1 MQITPYKQSAVWGRK
16 RESDNPRQRSA
27 VGDKNRSKQKNMGL
41 KCGIVG
47 LTNSGKTTMFNCI
60 SNTKAAVTEFAY
72 STNKSNIGVCAVPDE
87 RLTNINTFIQ
97 ADKLVYA
104 NLDLVDIPGL
114 AKGASQ
120 GEGIGNSFLADV
132 RLCDALIHVL
142 RCFDNPALPHV
153 EGSVDPVR
161 DIEIVDFELQCKD
174 LEQIDR
180 KITKVE
186 KAAKIGDKNAKHDYE
201 VLKKYKEHLEKFQ
214 NVRTLEVTDDEH
226 AVVADMMLLTEKPVL
241 FVCNVNDED
250 AVNGNAYSEA
260 VKRYV
265 EENGGEMLVI
275 AAKIESEIA
284 ELESEEDRKVFLEDV
299 GLTEP
304 GVNKVIRAAYKMLD
318 LISFFTVGGKEN
330 RAWTIKRGMLAPQ
343 AAGVIHSDLERG
355 FIRAE
360 VIKYNDLVQLG
371 SELKCKEAGKLA
383 VEGKNYV
390 VQDGDILHI
399 RFNV

>member
-1 MQITPYKQSAVWGRK
+1 
-16 RESDNPRQRSA
+16 
-27 VGDKNRSKQKNMGL
+27 MGL
-41 KCGIVG
+41 KCGITG
-47 LTNSGKTTMFNCI
+47 LTNSGKTTIFNCI

-72 STNKSNIGVCAVPDE
+72 STNKSNIGVCSVPDN
-87 RLTNINTFIQ
+87 RLTHINTFIH

-104 NLDLVDIPGL
+104 TLDLVDIPGL
-114 AKGASQ
+114 AKGASH
-120 GEGIGNSFLADV
+120 GEGIGNAFLADV
-132 RLCDALIHVL
+132 RLCDALILVL

-180 KITKVE
+180 KIQKVE
-186 KAAKIGDKNAKHDYE
+186 KAAKIGEKAAKHDYE
-201 VLKKYKEHLEKFQ
+201 VLKKYKEHLERFQ
-214 NVRTLEVTDDEH
+214 NVRTLEVTEDEQS
-226 AVVADMMLLTEKPVL
+226 VVADMMLLTAKPVL
-241 FVCNVNDED
+241 YVCNVNDKD
-250 AVNGNAYSEA
+250 AANGNAYSES
-260 VKRYV
+260 VKQYV
-265 EENGGEMLVI
+265 AENGGEMLVI

-284 ELESEEDRKVFLEDV
+284 ELDNEEDRKVFLEDV

-330 RAWTIKRGMLAPQ
+330 RAWTIRRGMCAPQ

-360 VIKYNDLVQLG
+360 VIKYDDLVNLG
-371 SELKCKEAGKLA
+371 SELKCKEAGKLF

>member
-1 MQITPYKQSAVWGRK
+1 
-16 RESDNPRQRSA
+16 
-27 VGDKNRSKQKNMGL
+27 MGL

-60 SNTKAAVTEFAY
+60 SNTKAAVTDFAY
-72 STNKSNIGVCAVPDE
+72 STNKSNIGVCPVPDE
-87 RLTNINTFIQ
+87 RLANIDTFIK
-97 ADKLVYA
+97 ADKLIYA
-104 NLDLVDIPGL
+104 TLDVVDIPGL

-142 RCFDNPALPHV
+142 RCFDNENLPHV

-161 DIEIVDFELQCKD
+161 DIEIVDFELQVKD
-174 LEQIDR
+174 LEQIN
-180 KITKVE
+180 KKMLKVE
-186 KAAKIGDKNAKHDYE
+186 KAVKAGEKTAKHDYE
-201 VLKKYKEHLEKFQ
+201 VLQKYKAHLENFQ
-214 NVRTLEVTDDEH
+214 NVRTMDATPEEK
-226 AVVADMMLLTEKPVL
+226 AVVSDMMLLTEKPMM
-241 FVCNVNDED
+241 FVCNVNDSD
-250 AVNGNAYSEA
+250 AVNGNAYVDSVREYLKDKDA
-260 VKRYV
+260 
-265 EENGGEMLVI
+265 EMLVI
-275 AAKIESEIA
+275 AAKIEAEIA
-284 ELESEEDRKVFLEDV
+284 ELESAEDRAEFLRDA
-299 GLTEP
+299 GLNEP
-304 GVNKVIRAAYKMLD
+304 GVNKVIQAAYKMLN

-330 RAWTIKRGMLAPQ
+330 RAWTIRKGMLAPQ

-360 VIKYNDLVQLG
+360 VIKYADLVQLG

-383 VEGKNYV
+383 VEGKNYE

>member
-1 MQITPYKQSAVWGRK
+1 
-16 RESDNPRQRSA
+16 
-27 VGDKNRSKQKNMGL
+27 MGL

-60 SNTKAAVTEFAY
+60 SNTKAAVTDFAY

-87 RLTNINTFIQ
+87 RLTHINTFIK
-97 ADKLVYA
+97 AEKLVYA

-114 AKGASQ
+114 AKGANQ
-120 GEGIGNSFLADV
+120 GEGIGNGFLADV

-142 RCFDNPALPHV
+142 RCFDNPNLPHV
-153 EGSVDPVR
+153 EGSINPVR
-161 DIEIVDFELQCKD
+161 DIEIVDFELQVKD
-174 LEQIDR
+174 LEQVER
-180 KITKVE
+180 KMLKVE
-186 KAAKIGDKNAKHDYE
+186 KAAKVGDKTAKHDYE
-201 VLKKYKEHLEKFQ
+201 VLTKYKNHLESFQ
-214 NVRTLEVTDDEH
+214 NVRTLAVTPEEH
-226 AVVADMMLLTEKPVL
+226 EVVADMLLLTEKPML
-241 FVCNVNDED
+241 YVCNVNDDD

-260 VKRYV
+260 VKTYV
-265 EENGGEMLVI
+265 EQNGGQMLVI

-284 ELESEEDRKVFLEDV
+284 ELDNEDDRKAFLSDV
-299 GLTEP
+299 GLSEP

-330 RAWTIKRGMLAPQ
+330 RAWTIHRGMFAPQ

-360 VIKYNDLVQLG
+360 VIKYNDLVALG
-371 SELKCKEAGKLA
+371 SELKCKESGKLFI
-383 VEGKNYV
+383 EGKNYE

>member
-1 MQITPYKQSAVWGRK
+1 MRLY
-16 RESDNPRQRSA
+16 N
-27 VGDKNRSKQKNMGL
+27 KQKSKKVKKMGL
-41 KCGIVG
+41 KCGIIG

-72 STNKSNIGVCAVPDE
+72 STNKSNIGVCAVPDD
-87 RLTNINTFIQ
+87 RLSHINTFIH

-104 NLDLVDIPGL
+104 NLDIVDIPGL

-120 GEGIGNSFLADV
+120 GAGIGNSFLADV

-142 RCFDNPALPHV
+142 RCFDNPALPHE

-174 LEQIDR
+174 LEQIER

-186 KAAKIGDKNAKHDYE
+186 KAAKVGDKTAKHDYE
-201 VLKKYKEHLEKFQ
+201 VLKKYKEHLEGFQ
-214 NVRTLEVTDDEH
+214 NVRTLEVSADEK
-226 AVVADMMLLTEKPVL
+226 AVVSDMMLLTEKPVM
-241 FVCNVNDED
+241 FVCNVNDDD

-260 VKRYV
+260 VKKYV

-284 ELESEEDRKVFLEDV
+284 ELESEEDRKAFLEDV

-330 RAWTIKRGMLAPQ
+330 RAWTIQRGMLAPQ

-360 VIKYNDLVQLG
+360 VIKYNDLVQYG

-383 VEGKNYV
+383 VEGKNYE

>member
-1 MQITPYKQSAVWGRK
+1 
-16 RESDNPRQRSA
+16 
-27 VGDKNRSKQKNMGL
+27 MGL

-60 SNTKAAVTEFAY
+60 SNTKAAVTDFAY
-72 STNKSNIGVCAVPDE
+72 STNKSNIGVCPVPDE
-87 RLTNINTFIQ
+87 RLANINTFIK
-97 ADKLVYA
+97 ADKLIYA
-104 NLDLVDIPGL
+104 TLDVVDIPGL

-142 RCFDNPALPHV
+142 RCFDNENLPHV

-161 DIEIVDFELQCKD
+161 DIEIVDFELQVKD
-174 LEQIDR
+174 LEQIN
-180 KITKVE
+180 KKMQKVE
-186 KAAKIGDKNAKHDYE
+186 KAVKAGEKTAKHDYE
-201 VLKKYKEHLEKFQ
+201 VLQKYKAHLENFQ
-214 NVRTLEVTDDEH
+214 NVRTMEATPDEK
-226 AVVADMMLLTEKPVL
+226 AVVSDMMLLTEKPMM
-241 FVCNVNDED
+241 FVCNVNDDD
-250 AVNGNAYSEA
+250 AVNGNAYVDSVRDYLKDKNA
-260 VKRYV
+260 
-265 EENGGEMLVI
+265 EMLVI
-275 AAKIESEIA
+275 AAKIEAETA
-284 ELESEEDRKVFLEDV
+284 ELESEEDRIEFLHDA
-299 GLTEP
+299 GLNEP
-304 GVNKVIRAAYKMLD
+304 GVNKVIQAAYKMLN

-330 RAWTIKRGMLAPQ
+330 RAWTIRKGMLAPQ

-360 VIKYNDLVQLG
+360 VIKYDDLVQLG

-383 VEGKNYV
+383 VEGKNYE

>member
-1 MQITPYKQSAVWGRK
+1 
-16 RESDNPRQRSA
+16 
-27 VGDKNRSKQKNMGL
+27 MGL

-60 SNTKAAVTEFAY
+60 SNTKATVTDFAY
-72 STNKSNIGVCAVPDE
+72 STNKSNIGVCPVPDE
-87 RLTNINTFIQ
+87 RLANIDTFIK
-97 ADKLVYA
+97 ADKLIYA
-104 NLDLVDIPGL
+104 TLDVVDIPGL

-142 RCFDNPALPHV
+142 RCFDNENLPHV

-161 DIEIVDFELQCKD
+161 DIEIVDFELQVKD
-174 LEQIDR
+174 LEQIN
-180 KITKVE
+180 KKMLKVE
-186 KAAKIGDKNAKHDYE
+186 KAVKAGEKTAKHDYE
-201 VLKKYKEHLEKFQ
+201 VLQKYKAHLENFQ
-214 NVRTLEVTDDEH
+214 NVRTMEATPEEK
-226 AVVADMMLLTEKPVL
+226 AVVSDMMLLTEKPMM
-241 FVCNVNDED
+241 FVCNVNDTD
-250 AVNGNAYSEA
+250 AVNGNAYVDSVREYLKDKDA
-260 VKRYV
+260 
-265 EENGGEMLVI
+265 EMLVI
-275 AAKIESEIA
+275 AAKIEAEIA
-284 ELESEEDRKVFLEDV
+284 ELESEEDRKEFLQDA
-299 GLTEP
+299 GLNEP
-304 GVNKVIRAAYKMLD
+304 GVNKVIQAAYKMLN

-330 RAWTIKRGMLAPQ
+330 RAWTIRKGMLAPQ

-360 VIKYNDLVQLG
+360 VIKYADLVQLG

-383 VEGKNYV
+383 VEGKNYE

>member
-1 MQITPYKQSAVWGRK
+1 MS
-16 RESDNPRQRSA
+16 
-27 VGDKNRSKQKNMGL
+27 L

-60 SNTKAAVTEFAY
+60 SNTKAAVTDFAY
-72 STNKSNIGVCAVPDE
+72 STNKSNIGVCAVPDD
-87 RLTNINTFIQ
+87 RLTHINTFIK

-114 AKGASQ
+114 AKGANQ
-120 GEGIGNSFLADV
+120 GEGIGNGFLADV

-142 RCFDNPALPHV
+142 RCFDNPNLPHV
-153 EGSVDPVR
+153 EGSINPVR
-161 DIEIVDFELQCKD
+161 DIEIVDFELQVKD
-174 LEQIDR
+174 LEQVER
-180 KITKVE
+180 KMAKVE
-186 KAAKIGDKNAKHDYE
+186 KAAKVGDKTAKHDYE
-201 VLKKYKEHLEKFQ
+201 VLTKYKNHLESFQ
-214 NVRTLEVTDDEH
+214 NVRTLDVTPEEH
-226 AVVADMMLLTEKPVL
+226 EVVADMLLLTEKPM
-241 FVCNVNDED
+241 FYVCNVNDDD

-260 VKRYV
+260 VKTYV
-265 EENGGEMLVI
+265 EQNGGRMLVI

-284 ELESEEDRKVFLEDV
+284 ELDNEDDRKAFLSDV

-330 RAWTIKRGMLAPQ
+330 RAWTIRRGMFAPQ

-360 VIKYNDLVQLG
+360 VIKYNDLVVLG
-371 SELKCKEAGKLA
+371 SELKCKESGKLY
-383 VEGKNYV
+383 VEGKNYE

>member
-1 MQITPYKQSAVWGRK
+1 
-16 RESDNPRQRSA
+16 
-27 VGDKNRSKQKNMGL
+27 MGL

-87 RLTNINTFIQ
+87 RLTHINTFIQ
-97 ADKLVYA
+97 ADKLVFA

-120 GEGIGNSFLADV
+120 GEGIGNGFLADV

-174 LEQIDR
+174 LEQIER
-180 KITKVE
+180 KIVKVE

-201 VLKKYKEHLEKFQ
+201 VLKKYKEHLEGFQ
-214 NVRTLEVTDDEH
+214 NVRTLEVTPDEH

-241 FVCNVNDED
+241 FVCNVNDDD
-250 AVNGNAYSEA
+250 AQSGGNAYSDA
-260 VKRYV
+260 VKKYV
-265 EENGGEMLVI
+265 EENGGQMLVI

-284 ELESEEDRKVFLEDV
+284 ELESEDDRKAFLEDV

-330 RAWTIKRGMLAPQ
+330 RAWTIRRGMLAPQ

-371 SELKCKEAGKLA
+371 SELKCKEAGKLS
-383 VEGKNYV
+383 VEGKNYMV
-390 VQDGDILHI
+390 EDGDILHI

>member
-1 MQITPYKQSAVWGRK
+1 
-16 RESDNPRQRSA
+16 
-27 VGDKNRSKQKNMGL
+27 MGL

-60 SNTKAAVTEFAY
+60 SNTKAAVTDFAY
-72 STNKSNIGVCAVPDE
+72 STNKSNIGVCPVPDE
-87 RLTNINTFIQ
+87 RLANIDTFIK
-97 ADKLVYA
+97 ADKLIYA
-104 NLDLVDIPGL
+104 TLDVVDIPGL

-142 RCFDNPALPHV
+142 RCFDNENLPHV

-161 DIEIVDFELQCKD
+161 DIEIVDFELQVKD
-174 LEQIDR
+174 LEQIN
-180 KITKVE
+180 KKMLKVE
-186 KAAKIGDKNAKHDYE
+186 KAVKAGEKTAKHDYE
-201 VLKKYKEHLEKFQ
+201 VLQKYKAHLENFQ
-214 NVRTLEVTDDEH
+214 NVRTMEATPEEK
-226 AVVADMMLLTEKPVL
+226 AVVSDMMLLTEKPMM
-241 FVCNVNDED
+241 FVCNVNDSD
-250 AVNGNAYSEA
+250 AVNGNAYVDSVREYLKDKDA
-260 VKRYV
+260 
-265 EENGGEMLVI
+265 EMLVI
-275 AAKIESEIA
+275 AAKIEAEIA
-284 ELESEEDRKVFLEDV
+284 ELESAEDRAEFLRDA
-299 GLTEP
+299 GLNEP
-304 GVNKVIRAAYKMLD
+304 GVNKVIQAAYKMLN

-330 RAWTIKRGMLAPQ
+330 RAWTIRKGMLAPQ

-360 VIKYNDLVQLG
+360 VIKYADLVQLG

-383 VEGKNYV
+383 VEGKNYE

>member
-1 MQITPYKQSAVWGRK
+1 
-16 RESDNPRQRSA
+16 
-27 VGDKNRSKQKNMGL
+27 MGL
-41 KCGIVG
+41 KCGITG
-47 LTNSGKTTMFNCI
+47 LTNSGKTTLFNCI
-60 SNTKAAVTEFAY
+60 SNTKATVTEYAY
-72 STNKSNIGVCAVPDE
+72 STDKSNIGICAVPDA
-87 RLTNINTFIQ
+87 RLTHIDSFIK

-104 NLDLVDIPGL
+104 NIEVVDIPGL
-114 AKGASQ
+114 ARGASQ

-142 RCFDNPALPHV
+142 RCFDNPALPHP

-161 DIEIVDFELQCKD
+161 DIEIVDLELQVKD
-174 LEQIDR
+174 LEQIER
-180 KITKVE
+180 KLSKVE
-186 KAAKIGDKNAKHDYE
+186 KAAKVGDRTAKYDAE
-201 VLKKYKEHLEKFQ
+201 VLTKYKQHLENFQ
-214 NVRTLEVTDDEH
+214 NVRTLQVTPEEH
-226 AVVADMMLLTEKPVL
+226 EVVADMLLLTEKPVL
-241 FVCNVNDED
+241 YVCNVNDADAACGNMYSD
-250 AVNGNAYSEA
+250 AV
-260 VKRYV
+260 KKYV
-265 EENGGEMLVI
+265 VDNGGEMMVI

-284 ELESEEDRKVFLEDV
+284 ELDSEDDRRAFLEDV

-330 RAWTIKRGMLAPQ
+330 RAWTIRRGMTAPQ
-343 AAGVIHSDLERG
+343 AAGIIHSDLERG

-360 VIKYNDLVQLG
+360 VIKYDDLNALG
-371 SELKCKEAGKLA
+371 SESKCKEAGKLQ